1 MPAYSNSPFN
11 LPVTVLV
18 PGQTGFSW
26 GGYND
31 LVSPSKMR
39 ITNVALATNVATL
52 TVQVIDGPNPAVG
65 SLISVQ
71 GTQNTSGL
79 FNVSGIALTGVT
91 LSASGAGTV
100 TFALTHADV
109 TSAADSGLAIV
120 ATPPTYETFTAAATA
135 GKQFYIPR
143 SSFGSGVRNLSWF
156 TQILGGP
163 SPAAAN
169 LQIADEDIDA
179 EYSTVD
185 TSSSTT
191 GETRELSKV
200 PLNMVAGKFVRISGS
215 RTGGT
220 LPTWRAGI
228 VLS

>member
-1 MPAYSNSPFN
+1 MSAYSNNPFN
-11 LPVTVLV
+11 PPVTVLT
-18 PGQTGFSW
+18 PGQIGFSW
-26 GGYND
+26 GGFND
-31 LVSPSKMR
+31 LVSPSKMSVS
-39 ITNVALATNVATL
+39 NVSLITNVATL
-52 TVQVIDGPNPAVG
+52 TVQVLDGPNPAVG

-71 GTQNTSGL
+71 GTQTASGA
-79 FNVSGIALTGVT
+79 FNVSGVALTGVT
-91 LSASGAGTV
+91 LSTSGAGTV

-109 TSAADSGLAIV
+109 ASTPDAGVAIV
-120 ATPPTYETFTAAATA
+120 ATPPTYETFTSAATA

-200 PLNMVAGKFVRISGS
+200 PMAMVAGKFVRISGS

-220 LPTWRAGI
+220 TPTWRAGI